1 MMFSTS
7 QNHQKHELF
16 GDQNLECFL
25 LFPTKIDRKRCLV
38 AEITKRPNVRFWSPL
53 SVLYLERVTETMVL
67 SQT

>member
-25 LFPTKIDRKRCLV
+25 LFSTKIDRKRCLV
-38 AEITKRPNVRFWSPL
+38 A
-53 SVLYLERVTETMVL
+53 
-67 SQT
+67 

>member
-38 AEITKRPNVRFWSPL
+38 A
-53 SVLYLERVTETMVL
+53 
-67 SQT
+67 